1 MERFWGD
8 IANSTPGFPYVTA
21 VTETVIAH
29 IHYHRTLHKTHL
41 VSGNCLQLP
50 HLEHRGSFQWSLHS
64 RRHGYWNRPLYMAMF
79 AGLIIVPCWNAR
91 RSRRAHPKEISPP
104 QASTLNP
111 QHFLYSSFC

>member
-1 MERFWGD
+1 MAAEHRRFMERFWGD
-8 IANSTPGFPYVTA
+8 IANSTQGFPYVTA

-50 HLEHRGSFQWSLHS
+50 HLEHRGSFQWSPHS

-79 AGLIIVPCWNAR
+79 AGLIIVRAGMQRGLDRCILR
-91 RSRRAHPKEISPP
+91 RYPRLS
-104 QASTLNP
+104 L
-111 QHFLYSSFC
+111 LL